1 MPLLLAERPS
11 IGHRFVDRTTEK
23 HLRETARDL
32 LLLLGWIL
40 AIERRTRARGPHE
53 QLLAIRE
60 RDVPAVRSTDRP
72 AGGVYGPEPLHHDL
86 HARLHGGFGEAASD
100 QTRRGSAFDRP
111 LLHLPVRLLHIEVE
125 PRMRVDP
132 FQLGDR
138 ALDRHLV
145 ACIEFRRKSMMR
157 LHPPGGEDYQ

>member
-1 MPLLLAERPS
+1 MTQRS
-11 IGHRFVDRTTEK
+11 S
-23 HLRETARDL
+23 ARL
-32 LLLLGWIL
+32 LLLFIVV
-40 AIERRTRARGPHE
+40 RCTRTGGAHE
-53 QLLAIRE
+53 QLPAIRE
-60 RDVPAVRSTDRP
+60 RDVPAVRSTDGP

-132 FQLGDR
+132 FQ
-138 ALDRHLV
+138 
-145 ACIEFRRKSMMR
+145 
-157 LHPPGGEDYQ
+157 